1 VFTLQDSELERS
13 TKVIEAEIKNNKIR
27 DEMEISKAKQ
37 LAGIDTEKFENMVK
51 AIGPETIKAIANAG
65 PQMQVGSRET
75 IYTYP
80 LPYHTTSY
88 HTNTTHTPRFITTVL
103 NHDTQPR
110 YSYTILSHR
119 LYHPSPYQCDP

>member
-1 VFTLQDSELERS
+1 MFTLQDSELERS

-75 IYTYP
+75 IYTLY
-80 LPYHTTSY
+80 
-88 HTNTTHTPRFITTVL
+88 
-103 NHDTQPR
+103 
-110 YSYTILSHR
+110 YTIPLHTIPIPPIR
-119 LYHPSPYQCDP
+119 HGL